1 MKKIVRE
8 PLFQFLFIALILL
21 GGERLINAD
30 DYGDQQYNILV
41 DDQQL
46 LQFMQLQARM
56 FRPEEA
62 RAALDG
68 LSAADRQK
76 LVDDYARSEALFR
89 EALALNLDKNDQVI
103 RRRLIQKINYLA
115 EGFADD
121 LPTLTEEALRTYYQQ
136 RQQDYKK
143 AASATFTHV
152 FISSEQRSVEEA
164 RQMADQLLKKLN
176 ADKVPFENA
185 PRYGERFLYN
195 RNYVNRE
202 DDEIASHFGGGFQQ
216 QLFDYSVSDQW
227 LGPLQSSYGWHLVML
242 VKNSPA
248 YIPPFEEVASAVLA
262 DARRDQQQDIKSQT
276 IDKLIGK
283 YQVTDQGLEK

>member
-1 MKKIVRE
+1 MKKIFRE
-8 PLFQFLFIALILL
+8 PLFQFLFIALVLL

-30 DYGDQQYNILV
+30 NYGDEQYDILV

-62 RAALDG
+62 RAALDA
-68 LSAADRQK
+68 LSAEDRQR
-76 LVDDYARSEALFR
+76 LVDDFARSEALFR

-103 RRRLIQKINYLA
+103 RRRLIQKMNYLV
-115 EGFADD
+115 EGFYDD
-121 LPTLTEEALRTYYQQ
+121 LPPLTDDQLREFYTE

-143 AASATFTHV
+143 AASATFTHA
-152 FISSEQRSVEEA
+152 FISSEKRSVEEA

-176 ADKVPFENA
+176 ADKAPFENA

-202 DDEIASHFGGGFQQ
+202 DDEIASHFGEDFQR
-216 QLFDYSVSDQW
+216 QLFEYSVSDQW
-227 LGPLQSSYGWHLVML
+227 LGPLQSHYGWHLVML

-248 YIPPFEEVASAVLA
+248 YIPSFDEVAPLLLA
-262 DARRDQQQDIKSQT
+262 DVRREQQQEIKAEA
-276 IDKLIGK
+276 IDQLISN
-283 YQVTDQGLEK
+283 YQVIEQGLEN